1 MRPRLLIV
9 DDQRD
14 VLIALRMALTK
25 EGIEVVTAGSP
36 AGALAEV
43 AAEAF
48 DAALID
54 LNYTRDTTSGAEG
67 LNLLERLHQNDPL
80 LPVIVMTAW
89 ASVDLA
95 VQAMRAG
102 ARDFIEKPWEN
113 ARLLSVIRNQLDLGR
128 ALRSGR
134 RLEAENALL
143 RSASEVQ
150 LVAASPAMQEVI
162 SLAQRVAQ
170 SDAPVLITG
179 ENGTGKSLLARLIH
193 QWSARG
199 HALIEVNVGALP
211 EGVFESEMFGHLRGA
226 FTDARAE
233 RVGRVELADGGSLF
247 LDEIG
252 NLPAGQQAKL
262 LRVLESGEF
271 EPVGSSRTRKANV
284 RLIAATNADL
294 RERVEQGRFRQDLL
308 FRINTI
314 EIHVPPLRERKA
326 DVAPLAG
333 AALAAV
339 GRRYGRVLRDFEPEA
354 MQALQRYAWPGNV
367 RELRSV
373 IERAALLA
381 RNEVISVADLRLA
394 PLNAL
399 PPALEDMSLEE
410 AERILIRKALKR
422 HSGSVVDAAAALGLS
437 RSALY
442 RRMEKLGI
450 GTDG

>member
-14 VLIALRMALTK
+14 VLTALRMALTK

-36 AGALAEV
+36 AGALAAV
-43 AAEAF
+43 AADPF

-54 LNYTRDTTSGAEG
+54 LNYTRDTTSGVEG
-67 LNLLERLHQNDPL
+67 LNLLERLRQNDPL

-89 ASVDLA
+89 ASVELA
-95 VQAMRAG
+95 VQAMRTG
-102 ARDFIEKPWEN
+102 ARDFIEKPWDN
-113 ARLLSVIRNQLDLGR
+113 ARLLSVVRNQLELGR
-128 ALRSGR
+128 VLRSGR

-143 RSASEVQ
+143 RGAATVQ
-150 LVAASPAMQEVI
+150 MVADSPAMQEVL
-162 SLAQRVAQ
+162 SMAQRVAP
-170 SDAPVLITG
+170 SDAPILITG

-199 HALIEVNVGALP
+199 RSLIEVNVGALP
-211 EGVFESEMFGHLRGA
+211 EGVFESEMFGHVRGA
-226 FTDARAE
+226 FTDAREE

-247 LDEIG
+247 LDEVG
-252 NLPAGQQAKL
+252 NLPASQQSKL

-271 EPVGSSRTRKANV
+271 EPVGSSRTRKANI

-294 RERVEQGRFRQDLL
+294 HKLVAEGRFRQDLL

-314 EIHVPPLRERKA
+314 EIQIPPLRRRRA
-326 DVAPLAG
+326 DIAPLAL
-333 AALAAV
+333 AALAAA
-339 GRRYGRVLRDFEPEA
+339 GQRYGRSLREFDPEA
-354 MQALQRYAWPGNV
+354 MHALQHYAWPGNV
-367 RELRSV
+367 RELRNV

-381 RNEVISVADLRLA
+381 RGDVVNVADLRLA
-394 PLNAL
+394 PVNAG
-399 PPALEDMSLEE
+399 PPALEDMNLED
-410 AERILIRKALKR
+410 AERTLIRAALKR
-422 HSGSVVDAAAALGLS
+422 YVGSVVDAAAALGLS

>member
-14 VLIALRMALTK
+14 VLIALRMALAK

-36 AGALAEV
+36 AGALAAV
-43 AAEAF
+43 VAEAF

-54 LNYTRDTTSGAEG
+54 LNYTRDTTSGGEG
-67 LNLLERLHQNDPL
+67 LNLLERLHQSDPL

-102 ARDFIEKPWEN
+102 ARDFIEKPWDN
-113 ARLLSVIRNQLDLGR
+113 QRLLSVIRNQLDLGR
-128 ALRSGR
+128 ALRGAR

-143 RSASEVQ
+143 RSASEVP
-150 LVAASPAMQEVI
+150 LVAESPGMQEVL

-193 QWSARG
+193 QWSDRG
-199 HALIEVNVGALP
+199 HSLIEVNVGALP

-252 NLPAGQQAKL
+252 NLPASQQAKL

-271 EPVGSSRTRKANV
+271 EPVGSSRTRKVNV

-294 RERVEQGRFRQDLL
+294 REWVVQGRFRQDLL

-326 DVAPLAG
+326 DVAPLAS

-339 GRRYGRVLRDFEPEA
+339 ARRHGRALRDFEPEA
-354 MQALQRYAWPGNV
+354 LRALQHYPWPGNV

-381 RNEVISVADLRLA
+381 RSELVSAADLRLT
-394 PLNAL
+394 PVNAS
-399 PPALEDMSLEE
+399 PPTLEDMSLED
-410 AERILIRKALKR
+410 AERILIRTALKR
-422 HSGSVVDAAAALGLS
+422 HGGSVVDAAAALGLS